1 MSYDEEQQR
10 KSRVV
15 IETPTARREEVYTST
30 SRSPEREG
38 FSTAAVAI
46 VALVAIAAT
55 ALILFF
61 WMNSGTDATNANVTV
76 ATAPA
81 TPIPTAPTPIYLPQ
95 QQPVQQQPPVIIQ
108 QPAATQPAPVIIE
121 QPAPISAAPP
131 SAPAAANSTGT
142 DDATLESRINK
153 SFTDDPDLVGITV
166 TVIGGKATLIGSVKS
181 QALKDRA
188 ERLAGNLKGIRN
200 VENKLMVEGGIQE

>member
-1 MSYDEEQQR
+1 QR

-15 IETPTARREEVYTST
+15 IETPTARREEIYTRT
-30 SRSPEREG
+30 SRVPEDRG
-38 FSTAAVAI
+38 GYSTGTVAI

-76 ATAPA
+76 ATAPP
-81 TPIPTAPTPIYLPQ
+81 TPIQAAPTPIIIQ
-95 QQPVQQQPPVIIQ
+95 QQPVQQPQTPIIVQ
-108 QPAATQPAPVIIE
+108 QPATTTQPAPVIVNPPAGTTAA
-121 QPAPISAAPP
+121 PAPP
-131 SAPAAANSTGT
+131 ANSGT

-153 SFTDDPDLVGITV
+153 SFNDDANLSTLGISV
-166 TVIGGKATLIGSVKS
+166 TVIGGKATLIGSVKT

-188 ERLAGNLKGIRN
+188 ERLAHVRG
-200 VENKLMVEGGIQE
+200 VSSVDNKIMVEEQ

>member
-95 QQPVQQQPPVIIQ
+95 QQPVQQ
-108 QPAATQPAPVIIE
+108 PAGHYPTACGDAARSRHHRATR
-121 QPAPISAAPP
+121 
-131 SAPAAANSTGT
+131 ANFRRT
-142 DDATLESRINK
+142 ALC
-153 SFTDDPDLVGITV
+153 PC
-166 TVIGGKATLIGSVKS
+166 GS
-181 QALKDRA
+181 
-188 ERLAGNLKGIRN
+188 
-200 VENKLMVEGGIQE
+200 